1 MNIETPKIS
10 LGWRLVI
17 VFIVG
22 IVMFSI
28 IAIASKFREAPKVDL
43 LFLLLWMSII
53 YLSFEVIH
61 QLQKKLVQKNLNSIW
76 IFLGSS
82 IGGTVIY
89 TIFFY
94 FYKWLDYLILGS
106 EPPMIQHVV
115 FSALTGLAICMIFG
129 LILLTFNWKN
139 QYYISHIQN
148 EQFKKE
154 IIKANLSILKNQL
167 DPHFMFNNFNTL
179 YYLIDEDGALAQK
192 FLKNIASVYRY
203 ILQNNEKAIIPISRE
218 YEMARQYLLLI
229 EQRYKTALKVHDAV
243 DSSFFEYKSVPPL
256 VLQQLIE
263 NAVKHNRIDERSP
276 LHIHFEVT
284 ENYFT
289 VKNNNN
295 PKRST
300 SGTTGTGLENI
311 TKRYDFLTENKV
323 IISNTKDEFRVSI
336 PLLPTTNEIN
346 SNV

>member
-1 MNIETPKIS
+1 MNIETPKLS
-10 LGWRLVI
+10 PGWRLVI

-22 IVMFSI
+22 MVMFSI
-28 IAIASKFREAPKVDL
+28 VAIASKFREAPRPNL
-43 LFLLLWMSII
+43 FFLLLWIAII

-61 QLQKKLVQKNLNSIW
+61 QLQKKLVRKNLNSIW
-76 IFLGSS
+76 VFLGSS
-82 IGGTVIY
+82 IGGTVSY
-89 TIFFY
+89 TVSFY
-94 FYKWLDYLILGS
+94 FYKWLDYFILGS
-106 EPPMIQHVV
+106 EPPLVQHIL
-115 FSALTGLAICMIFG
+115 FSAINGLAICIILG
-129 LILLTFNWKN
+129 LILLTYNWKN
-139 QYYISHIQN
+139 QYYISHIEN

-179 YYLIDEDGALAQK
+179 YYLIDEDGALAQR

-229 EQRYKTALKVHDAV
+229 EQRYKTALKVHDTV
-243 DSSFFEYKSVPPL
+243 DSTFFEHKSVPPL

-263 NAVKHNRIDERSP
+263 NAVKHNRIDEHSP
-276 LHIHFEVT
+276 LHIYFEVT

-295 PKRST
+295 PKRT

-323 IISNTKDEFRVSI
+323 IISNTEEEFIVSI
-336 PLLPTTNEIN
+336 PLLSATNE
-346 SNV
+346 